1 MSSGA
6 NAPTITRPVAPPAPW
21 ATDLFTVGV
30 TGTNG
35 KTSTTLM
42 VAEVLRAGGYLV
54 AFETTIGAGTRAHQY
69 EPRDE
74 TAFLERVHRAV
85 KSGVS
90 RFAIE
95 VTSEALATG
104 WAKRWR
110 FDLGVFTNLS
120 QDHLD
125 AHGSFEHYLASK
137 AQLFVHLAPGAHAVF
152 NASDPASLFIDR
164 VVPMDVQRSWYASAD
179 RGPSLAPADLAATR
193 LRLTLEGTELLLAPS
208 PLADQ
213 LGGSLETPLLGAVF
227 AENALAAACVGL
239 RCEIAPDKIRAG
251 LLALDRVPG
260 RFEVI
265 CRSPVVAIDYAH
277 TPDALARTCD
287 AGRALAQSLGGSR
300 LIVVFGAGGNRD
312 PTKRKPMG
320 RAVGARADYAMVT
333 SDNPRQED
341 PRAIAREVE
350 SGCRHGGR
358 AHVRVEP
365 DRRTAIARAFDLARP
380 NDVILVCGKGHEKG
394 QIVGSETLPFD
405 DAEVA
410 RELAGER
417 S

>member
-1 MSSGA
+1 
-6 NAPTITRPVAPPAPW
+6 
-21 ATDLFTVGV
+21 
-30 TGTNG
+30 
-35 KTSTTLM
+35 
-42 VAEVLRAGGYLV
+42 
-54 AFETTIGAGTRAHQY
+54 
-69 EPRDE
+69 
-74 TAFLERVHRAV
+74 
-85 KSGVS
+85 
-90 RFAIE
+90 
-95 VTSEALATG
+95 
-104 WAKRWR
+104 
-110 FDLGVFTNLS
+110 
-120 QDHLD
+120 
-125 AHGSFEHYLASK
+125 
-137 AQLFVHLAPGAHAVF
+137 VHLAPGAHAVF

-179 RGPSLAPADLAATR
+179 RGPSLAPADLAVTR

-208 PLADQ
+208 PLAEQ

-312 PTKRKPMG
+312 PTKRRPMG

-358 AHVRVEP
+358 AHVSVEP
-365 DRRTAIARAFDLARP
+365 DRRAAIARAFDLAQP